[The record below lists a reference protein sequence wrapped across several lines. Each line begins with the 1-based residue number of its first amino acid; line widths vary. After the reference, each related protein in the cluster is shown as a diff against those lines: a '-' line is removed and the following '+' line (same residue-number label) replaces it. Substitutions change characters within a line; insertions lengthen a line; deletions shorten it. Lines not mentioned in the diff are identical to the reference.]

1 MIQFNLEP
9 KTVKV
14 QYEGTYTIDNRKY
27 NFILIHDWTETP
39 YDKDL
44 VVFWD
49 KEFPTIDLNEVEF
62 NIKKEFRKTLNTI
75 RNGKDL

>member
-1 MIQFNLEP
+1 
-9 KTVKV
+9 
-14 QYEGTYTIDNRKY
+14 
-27 NFILIHDWTETP
+27 LIHDWTEAP

-44 VVFWD
+44 IIFWD
-49 KEFPTIDLNEVEF
+49 KEFPAIDLNEVEF